1 MTKALILAAGQGSR
15 LRPLTNSRPKCLVK
29 LAGKTL
35 LSRQVSVLRSETIN
49 DILVVT
55 GYLGEQIENLGFK
68 TIHNKNFDK
77 TNMVASLFCGM
88 EFIESCN
95 DDLIIAYGDIVYNPD
110 NLKAMLT
117 SNDEISLMIDKNW
130 RDLWS
135 LRLENPLDD
144 AETLKV
150 DDYGYVTELG
160 NKPSGYEDIQGQ
172 YTGLIKVRA
181 DMLKPLAN
189 FYKSL
194 AQNPK
199 YQGESLDNMYMTS
212 FIQLLI
218 NANWRVKAVN
228 VMSGWLEVDTMDD
241 LKVYENLI
249 EQSAL
254 NIFYE
259 I

>member
-49 DILVVT
+49 DIHVVT

-95 DDLIIAYGDIVYNPD
+95 EDLIIAYGDIVYNPD

-117 SNDEISLMIDKNW
+117 SNDEISHHLM
-130 RDLWS
+130 
-135 LRLENPLDD
+135 
-144 AETLKV
+144 
-150 DDYGYVTELG
+150 
-160 NKPSGYEDIQGQ
+160 
-172 YTGLIKVRA
+172 
-181 DMLKPLAN
+181 
-189 FYKSL
+189 
-194 AQNPK
+194 
-199 YQGESLDNMYMTS
+199 
-212 FIQLLI
+212 
-218 NANWRVKAVN
+218 
-228 VMSGWLEVDTMDD
+228 
-241 LKVYENLI
+241 
-249 EQSAL
+249 
-254 NIFYE
+254 
-259 I
+259 

>member
-49 DILVVT
+49 DIHVVT

-95 DDLIIAYGDIVYNPD
+95 EDLIIAYGDIVYNPD

-181 DMLKPLAN
+181 DMLKPLAI

-249 EQSAL
+249 EQSVL